1 MWQHLNIEEDNR
13 SITAHRLPDGQAVV
27 LNHSTTA
34 RWSTFRFHDKTFL
47 LFDDDHLRD
56 QVNEFR
62 KGYPVHETEAL
73 PVVKIC
79 HMFEARAISRVPHEF
94 DAYIRG
100 RFHQEILQTK
110 PPIQE
115 TWSWRHAL
123 AYASDQRG
131 NTFTLGNEGGAV
143 VDACLESI
151 QPTQDHLKLAFREI
165 IDRKETES
173 LHHRD
178 ILWTATW
185 NINALQVYPREPP
198 ALSGW
203 QARPGVSKRPGPARK
218 RSRPPSNDHSLDMRQ
233 VPCPA
238 WGYPDL
244 PPYRA
249 QIGATPGRSKAQV
262 FAEVDPRLVRK
273 STASTMA
280 VAGSLAGQED
290 VTVELQDRLRE
301 LPLDGTSSSPR
312 DIAEKDDKNWPN
324 VLETLLEDETE
335 VLVLATLPT
344 TTVIHVRVLGYST
357 RSYAG
362 KLVDT
367 YGHMVV
373 TTTDIDVITSKEF
386 AAEKDRYDCVLLMDV
401 ETWVRN
407 IDSTLAWAY
416 EHLKPY
422 GYLEVHGMDS
432 VAVLD
437 NDEVAEHWR
446 ATQNRKRDHFGR
458 DLTREKENWVAAVQK
473 RSQNIELDVQSFHA
487 ELRPSVFDRSAESEM
502 TKLGRISLKGRNR
515 LDQKIAP
522 GCTAGEL
529 LGSDGSMQDLMVD
542 VKYFVCVAFGFKLV
556 GP

>member
-1 MWQHLNIEEDNR
+1 
-13 SITAHRLPDGQAVV
+13 
-27 LNHSTTA
+27 
-34 RWSTFRFHDKTFL
+34 
-47 LFDDDHLRD
+47 
-56 QVNEFR
+56 VNEFR
-62 KGYPVHETEAL
+62 KGYPVHEIEVL

-79 HMFEARAISRVPHEF
+79 HVFEARAINRVPHEF

-100 RFHQEILQTK
+100 LFHQEILQTK
-110 PPIQE
+110 PPTQE

-151 QPTQDHLKLAFREI
+151 QPTQDHLKLAFREV
-165 IDRKETES
+165 IDRKEMES

-203 QARPGVSKRPGPARK
+203 QAQPGVSKRRGPARK
-218 RSRPPSNDHSLDMRQ
+218 RSRPPSNDHSLDMQQ
-233 VPCPA
+233 VPCSA

-244 PPYRA
+244 PPHRA

-262 FAEVDPRLVRK
+262 FAEVDPGLVTK

-301 LPLDGTSSSPR
+301 LSLDGTSSSPR

-335 VLVLATLPT
+335 ALVVATLPT

-373 TTTDIDVITSKEF
+373 TTTDIDVITWREL

-446 ATQNRKRDHFGR
+446 ATQNRKIDHFGR

-473 RSQNIELDVQSFHA
+473 RSQDIELDVQSFHA
-487 ELRPSVFDRSAESEM
+487 ELRPSVFDRLAESEM
-502 TKLGRISLKGRNR
+502 TKLGRISLKSRNR

-529 LGSDGSMQDLMVD
+529 LGNDGSMQDLMVD
-542 VKYFVCVAFGFKLV
+542 VKYFVCVAFGFR
-556 GP
+556 